1 MFKIEIFYI
10 TNLAIQ
16 RYRQCL
22 NSTAGCAKG
31 EHRPGIQDRSVRM
44 IGPVFSLLRDCRGI
58 LCPGCLRRCLPGT
71 GMLCGNKKASPENPG
86 MPVCR

>member
-10 TNLAIQ
+10 TNLTIQ

-22 NSTAGCAKG
+22 NSAAGYEKG
-31 EHRPGIQDRSVRM
+31 EHLPDIQGRSVRM
-44 IGPVFSLLRDCRGI
+44 T
-58 LCPGCLRRCLPGT
+58 GT
-71 GMLCGNKKASPENPG
+71 GMFCGNKKASPENPG

>member
-22 NSTAGCAKG
+22 NSAAGYEKG
-31 EHRPGIQDRSVRM
+31 EYLPGIQDRSVRM
-44 IGPVFSLLRDCRGI
+44 IGPVFSSS
-58 LCPGCLRRCLPGT
+58 PGLPGHPLS
-71 GMLCGNKKASPENPG
+71 GLSPE
-86 MPVCR
+86 MPARHRHALQK